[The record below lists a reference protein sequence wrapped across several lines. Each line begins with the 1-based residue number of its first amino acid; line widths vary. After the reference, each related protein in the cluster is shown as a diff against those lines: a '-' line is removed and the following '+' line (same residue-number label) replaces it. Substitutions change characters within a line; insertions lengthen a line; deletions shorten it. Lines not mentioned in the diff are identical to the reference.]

1 MIRALSRTI
10 LVTMVVAPLA
20 VSTASFSA
28 PAETTSFESSATILA
43 ESCGKDIEAN
53 CAGVSLDATRLKEC
67 LSRNQDVVSQQCR
80 ADYFKAF
87 DAISKR
93 VSARSAVWRA
103 CEREKQK
110 ICTEAQ
116 GMLGE
121 TISCLLKAPAKSL
134 GWNCNQALGHAGYR

>member
-1 MIRALSRTI
+1 MIA
-10 LVTMVVAPLA
+10 APLA
-20 VSTASFSA
+20 ISWASLPA
-28 PAETTSFESSATILA
+28 MTAETQNFETSAAILA

-53 CAGVSLDATRLKEC
+53 CLGVSLDATRLKEC

-103 CEREKQK
+103 CDREKQK

-116 GMLGE
+116 GRPGE
-121 TISCLLKAPAKSL
+121 TIACLLKAPTKSL
-134 GWNCNQALGHAGYR
+134 GWACNQSLGQAGYR